1 VEKLTETSRILLE
14 PKTELLSSYR
24 LLAKLV
30 HRNTTYLNFPG
41 CSRKR
46 RLSTSGSTELEDLV
60 EDIAKGAPAVTRLRF
75 GKNLPY
81 PLRIKL
87 LTASRF
93 LHQWSCMRHLQ
104 RLDAF
109 TLSCNITHLKLIAS
123 NLPALRYIRFYNNVL
138 YLIQIGYVI
147 RILAMK
153 IKEITK
159 TWQFFGFN

>member
-1 VEKLTETSRILLE
+1 VVEKLTGSSRILLE

-81 PLRIKL
+81 PLRTKL
-87 LTASRF
+87 LTSSRF
-93 LHQWSCMRHLQ
+93 LHQWSCMRNLQ

-123 NLPALRYIRFYNNVL
+123 NLPTLRYVKIMW
-138 YLIQIGYVI
+138 
-147 RILAMK
+147 RILF
-153 IKEITK
+153 ISI
-159 TWQFFGFN
+159 